1 MKPTLGDS
9 SSLQTVG
16 KPKKTKKKNQ
26 EITIENIKNEEEIE
40 DFGRP
45 HKRKRKSS
53 EAKTSENS
61 MKKKRKAKME
71 ETSEESAHQ
80 VVLYMLKKIMK
91 HISYIAQAFHTY
103 RINLSPLILLQVHN

>member
-26 EITIENIKNEEEIE
+26 EISIENIKNEEEIQ

-53 EAKTSENS
+53 EAKPSENS

-80 VVLYMLKKIMK
+80 VVLYKKIMK

>member
-80 VVLYMLKKIMK
+80 VVLYMLKKNNEA
-91 HISYIAQAFHTY
+91 HILYCSSFPHIPNKSFPSYIVTGK
-103 RINLSPLILLQVHN
+103 